1 MRVAL
6 LLIRHCL
13 KNSSLFCFDFGI
25 HKSCDSLNQCF
36 FCGKFWQ
43 CGHNKTSAIK
53 GCFLGERK
61 KQKSPYFEEKR
72 KSHGA
77 I

>member
-1 MRVAL
+1 MFFL
-6 LLIRHCL
+6 WQ
-13 KNSSLFCFDFGI
+13 NFGSVVTI
-25 HKSCDSLNQCF
+25 
-36 FCGKFWQ
+36 
-43 CGHNKTSAIK
+43 KTSAIK

-61 KQKSPYFEEKR
+61 KQKSPYFEEKK